1 VLGGEPHLEKAFGI
15 APRAHALQ
23 SMGRPAAAHGA
34 CFVGGAAPESVEDPR
49 DAAVQSSPPPP
60 AEHKLEGRLG
70 VENADR

>member
-1 VLGGEPHLEKAFGI
+1 
-15 APRAHALQ
+15 
-23 SMGRPAAAHGA
+23 MGRSAAAHRA
-34 CFVGGAAPESVEDPR
+34 VFVGGAAPESVEDPR